1 MGYPFFIKVLVQHPD
16 NRRTEWKQNYRDWQV
31 ERHNNKIQQSRK
43 NAQIENQKGIQKQ
56 KDPGMKSLTN
66 S

>member
-43 NAQIENQKGIQKQ
+43 NAQIENQKGI
-56 KDPGMKSLTN
+56 
-66 S
+66 